1 MCHYLLPIFI
11 ELRHELSIQSWHSH
25 KFPQNINWKYFF
37 QHKEYPNIHIFISKN
52 MIQHTA
58 NKHTQITSKNK
69 VKVHMIFIELSLD
82 KSLDFVSNILSKTF
96 QEEPT
101 SNHKEPTSQLRQISG
116 GSVPTSEIH
125 QINCQ
130 LQLNTITPF
139 HQLPT
144 KRHWFDPEFQTTFI
158 SNRCQSCVS
167 NI

>member
-1 MCHYLLPIFI
+1 MNCRSNPDTAIN
-11 ELRHELSIQSWHSH
+11 SH
-25 KFPQNINWKYFF
+25 KTSTGSIFSNTKISLHSYI
-37 QHKEYPNIHIFISKN
+37 HTKEYDSTHNIKTYSNYF
-52 MIQHTA
+52 Q
-58 NKHTQITSKNK
+58 NK
-69 VKVHMIFIELSLD
+69 VQVHIIFIELSSDQFLV
-82 KSLDFVSNILSKTF
+82 FVSDIISMTF

-144 KRHWFDPEFQTTFI
+144 KRHWFDPEFQNTFI
-158 SNRCQSCVS
+158 FYPMPVMCKRYFDEGKTKTLQG
-167 NI
+167 IFL